1 MEKDIAQGNNTIEI
15 FEVNKW
21 YLDLK
26 SRIIKL
32 IIGRINPIF
41 ITSKI
46 MNDQKFLILGG
57 NAIARIKSE
66 GVLDFEYEKDI
77 NESTNMTGISISCN

>member
-1 MEKDIAQGNNTIEI
+1 M
-15 FEVNKW
+15 NKW
-21 YLDLK
+21 FLNLK

-46 MNDQKFLILGG
+46 KNDHKFLILGG
-57 NAIARIKSE
+57 NAIAKIVSE
-66 GVLDFEYEKDI
+66 GVFDF
-77 NESTNMTGISISCN
+77 